1 MENVLKRCQEIFR
14 KHYVLPDTSRCNL
27 NHKDIACKTA
37 QMEDAMRHIH
47 VFIVLTA
54 LILWGSIAQGA
65 VVTRTIYYQENG
77 VSLQGYLAYD
87 NALKG
92 KRPGVLVVHE
102 WWGLNDYAR
111 KRAKQLAATGY
122 VAFALD
128 MYGKDKVAD
137 HPDQAREFMKKVTA
151 NVKTWQKRALAGL
164 AVLKKQPV
172 TDSSRIAA
180 IGYCFGGSTVQQL
193 AYSGADIRGIVSFHG
208 SLIPPMET
216 ALKQTRAKILIC
228 HGAADPFTKPEA
240 LQSYVTAMNASG
252 LDWEMVIY
260 AHAKHAFTNPNA
272 DKRGMP
278 TLAYNR
284 AADQRSWEDMKQ
296 FFNEIFSK

>member
-1 MENVLKRCQEIFR
+1 MKN
-14 KHYVLPDTSRCNL
+14 
-27 NHKDIACKTA
+27 
-37 QMEDAMRHIH
+37 IH
-47 VFIVLTA
+47 LFILLTA
-54 LILWGSIAQGA
+54 LLFSGSIAQGA
-65 VVTRTIYYQENG
+65 VVTKTISYQEDG
-77 VSLQGYLAYD
+77 ASLQGYLAYD

-111 KRAKQLAATGY
+111 KRATQLAAMGY

-137 HPDQAREFMKKVTA
+137 HPDQAKEFMNQVTQ
-151 NVKTWQKRALAGL
+151 NVDTWQKRALAGL
-164 AVLKKQPV
+164 EILKKQPV
-172 TDSSRIAA
+172 TDPSRIAA

-208 SLIPPMET
+208 SLIPPTES
-216 ALKQTRAKILIC
+216 AVKQTKAKFLIC
-228 HGAADPFTKPEA
+228 HGASDPFTKPEA
-240 LQSYVTAMNASG
+240 LQAYIAAMNASG
-252 LDWEMVIY
+252 LDWQMIIY
-260 AHAKHAFTNPNA
+260 GNAKHAFTNPGA

-278 TLAYNR
+278 ALGYNR
-284 AADQRSWEDMKQ
+284 HADLRSWEAMRQ